1 MHSPSYLKTGTA
13 SGTIVIVLAN
23 INSADLLKTA
33 VLAAVGAMVSFLVSY
48 IFKRIFEKK
57 NPDAE

>member
-13 SGTIVIVLAN
+13 SGTCIILLAN
-23 INSADLLKTA
+23 IHSADLLKTA

-48 IFKRIFEKK
+48 LFKRIVNRQHKA
-57 NPDAE
+57 D